1 MTVRTRKSAE
11 KKQTARDR
19 LEDASGSELESDI
32 DREDFALPLSDWSGR
47 QIWAG
52 AMVSAVAFGCF
63 AYLLFWSPEILKN
76 LQTVAVALVVL
87 SAVPWLGFFVRDFQF
102 GKEGIR
108 ATLVEQQKTINVLKL
123 ITVALLT
130 DFELEILGNL
140 VKGSGKRKFTF
151 TFNRDD
157 IYYESNKRTIIR
169 LIGLGFLRLAFED
182 DGFGFMEDKFRKEKG
197 PEIDLFA
204 GSFVIS
210 TNRGRNFYTLYERVH
225 GEVDL
230 DKLGKQT
237 FNHLS

>member
-1 MTVRTRKSAE
+1 MIVRTRKSAE

-19 LEDASGSELESDI
+19 LEI
-32 DREDFALPLSDWSGR
+32 DREDFALSLSDWSGR

-63 AYLLFWSPEILKN
+63 AYLLFWSPEVLKN

-87 SAVPWLGFFVRDFQF
+87 SAIPWLGFFVRDFQF

-140 VKGSGKRKFTF
+140 VKGPSKREFKFK
-151 TFNRDD
+151 FNRDD
-157 IYYESNKRTIIR
+157 VYYESNKRTIIR
-169 LIGLGFLRLAFED
+169 LIGLGFLRLAVKDE
-182 DGFGFMEDKFRKEKG
+182 GFGFMEDKFQKEKG
-197 PEIDLFA
+197 PEINLFA
-204 GSFVIS
+204 KSFVVP
-210 TNRGRNFYTLYERVH
+210 TNRGRNFYELYERVH
-225 GEVDL
+225 GKVDL
-230 DKLGKQT
+230 DKLDEQT